1 MDWEDSVLKN
11 SLIKTLKKSIRFVV
25 VLFLVWAIFWF
36 QNNYDKFIN
45 NPDVPEQTQTLIEE
59 DKSYFDKENVALYIH
74 TYGHLPNNYVTKK
87 EAAEAGWSGGSV
99 EKYLPG
105 KAIGGDVFSNREKL
119 LPIKDGRI
127 YYECDIDTNGQSSR
141 GAKRIVFSN
150 DGLIYYTH
158 DHYQSFELL
167 YGEE

>member
-1 MDWEDSVLKN
+1 MKN
-11 SLIKTLKKSIRFVV
+11 SAIKKVIIFIVALLI
-25 VLFLVWAIFWF
+25 VWGVFWL
-36 QNNYDKFIN
+36 QNNFDKFFEKPN
-45 NPDVPEQTQTLIEE
+45 APEQTQTSIDE
-59 DKSYFDKENVALYIH
+59 DQSYFDKENVALYIH
-74 TYGHLPNNYVTKK
+74 IYGHLPNNYVTKK
-87 EAAEAGWSGGSV
+87 EANKAGWSGGSV

-119 LPIKDGRI
+119 LPIKEGRI

-150 DGLIYYTH
+150 DGLIYYT
-158 DHYQSFELL
+158 DNHYESFELL

>member
-1 MDWEDSVLKN
+1 MKN
-11 SLIKTLKKSIRFVV
+11 STIKNLKKIIIFVV
-25 VLFLVWAIFWF
+25 ILFIVWGVFWL
-36 QNNYDKFIN
+36 QNNFDKFFEKPNI
-45 NPDVPEQTQTLIEE
+45 PKQTQTSIDENQ
-59 DKSYFDKENVALYIH
+59 SYFDKENVALYIH

-87 EAAEAGWSGGSV
+87 EATEAGWSGGSI
-99 EKYLPG
+99 EEYLPG

-150 DGLIYYTH
+150 DGLIYYTD
-158 DHYQSFELL
+158 DHYKSFELL

>member
-1 MDWEDSVLKN
+1 MKN
-11 SLIKTLKKSIRFVV
+11 SLIKTFKKSIRFVG

-36 QNNYDKFIN
+36 QNNYDKLIN
-45 NPDVPEQTQTLIEE
+45 NPAVPEQNQTLIEK

-127 YYECDIDTNGQSSR
+127 YYECDIDTNGQNSR

-150 DGLIYYTH
+150 DGLIYYTD